1 MTILDVPEV
10 TLRLRHLNGIKGRG
24 FAVNKELTD
33 LSGVMFAISL
43 LGPENFGYFYMSRV
57 CENVN
62 YPEWDTPDLSD
73 CQRWILA
80 SKGAVFTFFAVQG
93 HTNTMLFE
101 MTVHFSGLVGIDAEV
116 HAAHSTLTPVNEV
129 YFQFSGVLYS
139 PPNYLQ
145 QTTCSMQCVRP
156 RHIFRVS
163 PKLSYDF
170 EELQRFI
177 VNAEVMHHQT
187 SRMKTMMQSMNM
199 LQTSLSGI
207 LNLSAKREAGLVEL
221 DLMKCRL
228 RAAKADV
235 EELRSRLG
243 QLSDQRSLV
252 EDMLEHIAC
261 GRAVISER
269 ISTVSRATSR
279 TGSYMMK
286 LDRAISFR
294 ISQLIHQLV
303 EIFGTELGALDPKN
317 TVSPDTM
324 TEDVTRPII
333 FVPLSPS
340 HLNLDYPNSA
350 IVRQHTT
357 ETVIADHSLSTNQT
371 VNVVANGSGTKS
383 VNSVESDF
391 VLAASKLGMIAQLLR
406 FVAAVLSHPLRHPLD
421 LTEGTSRAKV
431 TDYLAQELVE
441 GEPNF
446 PLYLSR
452 SSLLPA
458 YKHAVSLLNRDLAD
472 LRAFVGLSTSVEETT
487 TWNLRTFLQHCLSE
501 KGHKEHEVNL

>member
-1 MTILDVPEV
+1 
-10 TLRLRHLNGIKGRG
+10 
-24 FAVNKELTD
+24 
-33 LSGVMFAISL
+33 
-43 LGPENFGYFYMSRV
+43 
-57 CENVN
+57 
-62 YPEWDTPDLSD
+62 
-73 CQRWILA
+73 
-80 SKGAVFTFFAVQG
+80 
-93 HTNTMLFE
+93 
-101 MTVHFSGLVGIDAEV
+101 
-116 HAAHSTLTPVNEV
+116 
-129 YFQFSGVLYS
+129 
-139 PPNYLQ
+139 
-145 QTTCSMQCVRP
+145 
-156 RHIFRVS
+156 
-163 PKLSYDF
+163 
-170 EELQRFI
+170 
-177 VNAEVMHHQT
+177 
-187 SRMKTMMQSMNM
+187 MMQSMNM

-207 LNLSAKREAGLVEL
+207 LDLSAKREAGFVEL
-221 DLMKCRL
+221 DLLKCRL

-235 EELRSRLG
+235 EELRSRLE

-279 TGSYMMK
+279 IGSYMMK
-286 LDRAISFR
+286 LDRAISSR

-317 TVSPDTM
+317 TVPPDTT
-324 TEDVTRPII
+324 TEDVTRPIT
-333 FVPLSPS
+333 FVPLSPA

-350 IVRQHTT
+350 VVRQHTAEAVT
-357 ETVIADHSLSTNQT
+357 ADHSLSTNQT
-371 VNVVANGSGTKS
+371 VNVVANGSGTKF
-383 VNSVESDF
+383 VNSVESDL

-406 FVAAVLSHPLRHPLD
+406 FIAAVLSHPLRHPLD
-421 LTEGTSRAKV
+421 LAEGTSRAKV

-487 TWNLRTFLQHCLSE
+487 TWNLCTFLQHCLSE
-501 KGHKEHEVNL
+501 KGMHLHNVDILIGNPEVLCIAPFLHSVIRVLSDTLVMIPPVYFEWHPRN